1 MGNFFQQLLKALIL
15 LSFAGFLFKLS
26 YTGEI
31 SKYINSQFVTL
42 SQLAAL
48 LLVFLFVIQLQRLF
62 SGQREEGRQ
71 RQTTGAC
78 GVTDHGAVRS
88 EDCSHHVRC
97 DPHQAVNNAMEQEAC
112 CDADH
117 GFSGKWSLKQFLS
130 YVIIA
135 IPLLTGFLL
144 PIQTLNAEIA
154 TKKGMMPFAAQGQ
167 SADQGNGVGTQEEG
181 DRPGENGTT
190 EEGGGAASEEAG
202 GTTAAEATDDLYT
215 NNAIDAYDDEEAPG
229 DEIIVDDGPD
239 EYYGKMRDE
248 LKKQDVIVFTEEDFV
263 QHYSVMS
270 IYPDEFVGKK
280 IKLTGFVYKEEG
292 MAADELVVGRFA
304 VTCCIADSSVLG
316 FLSQIPEA
324 QEIAADTWLEIEGSL
339 ETTFVDDVELP
350 YVHVTEWR
358 EVEAPETPY
367 VYPF

>member
-1 MGNFFQQLLKALIL
+1 MKVDECRLNVRGKDKVGNFFQQLLKALIL

-31 SKYINSQFVTL
+31 SKYINTQFVTL

-62 SGQREEGRQ
+62 SGQREEG
-71 RQTTGAC
+71 
-78 GVTDHGAVRS
+78 VTKRAVKQ
-88 EDCSHHVRC
+88 V
-97 DPHQAVNNAMEQEAC
+97 AC
-112 CDADH
+112 CDDDH
-117 GFSGKWSLKQFLS
+117 GFSGKWSLKHLLS

-167 SADQGNGVGTQEEG
+167 RADQGNGVGTQEEG

-215 NNAIDAYDDEEAPG
+215 NNAIDANDDEEAPG
-229 DEIIVDDGPD
+229 DEIVVDDGPD